1 MKPQSAHNKGR
12 RLEQWTADQF
22 EKAGLGKTIRTPAS
36 GNGLTKGDLFTST
49 DFTIECKNEKQ
60 WHWENIDQAVAEAE
74 KGNLYKN
81 KWCLVVR
88 DPRYP
93 EFERVYAVIEL
104 NEFLELLKK
113 IKNQ

>member
-1 MKPQSAHNKGR
+1 MA
-12 RLEQWTADQF
+12 
-22 EKAGLGKTIRTPAS
+22 LGEYRP
-36 GNGLTKGDLFTST
+36 
-49 DFTIECKNEKQ
+49 KQ
-60 WHWENIDQAVAEAE
+60 WQKQK